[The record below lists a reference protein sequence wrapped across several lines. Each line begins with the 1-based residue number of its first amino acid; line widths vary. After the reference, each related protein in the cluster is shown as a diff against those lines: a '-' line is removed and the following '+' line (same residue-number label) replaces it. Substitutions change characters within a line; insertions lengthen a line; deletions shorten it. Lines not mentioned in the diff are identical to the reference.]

1 VTADPRPGRKNKECA
16 YVPVLTYA
24 KALNQALIE
33 EMDRDDSVFVCGEE
47 VAKWGG
53 SFTVSMGLLDRF
65 GEKRVRDTP
74 ISEEGIVG
82 LGIGAAMAG
91 LKPVVEIMTINF
103 ILLAMDQIV
112 NHMAKFRYMSG
123 GQVTVPLVIRTPG
136 GGRLQMGS
144 QHSQSLESMFVH
156 VPGLVVMAPSTPY
169 DAKGM
174 LKSAIRGNNPVLFI
188 EHESIYNTK
197 SEVPDEE
204 YFIPIGKADVKR
216 KGSDITI
223 IAHLRMLHVAL
234 EAAKRLEAEHG
245 ISAEVID
252 PRTLVPL
259 DKPTLLMSVKK
270 TGKAVIVQECWPHCS
285 IGTDIAYTIMSEAF
299 DYLDAPVKVISS
311 APCPFPYSRQL
322 EQLALPRP
330 ETVVDAV
337 KQMMGR

>member
-1 VTADPRPGRKNKECA
+1 
-16 YVPVLTYA
+16 VPTLTYA

-33 EMDRDDSVFVCGEE
+33 EMERDDSVFVCGEE

-53 SFTVSMGLLDRF
+53 SFTVTMGLLDRF

-91 LKPVVEIMTINF
+91 LKPVVEIMTVNF
-103 ILLAMDQIV
+103 IMLAMDQIV
-112 NHMAKFRYMSG
+112 NHMAKLRYMSG

-136 GGRLQMGS
+136 GGGLQMGS

-156 VPGLVVMAPSTPY
+156 VPGLVVMAPSNPY

-174 LKSAIRGNNPVLFI
+174 LKTAIRDNNPVLFI

-197 SEVPDEE
+197 SEVPEDE
-204 YFIPIGKADVKR
+204 YFVPIGKADVKR
-216 KGSDITI
+216 QGDDITI
-223 IAHLRMLHVAL
+223 IGHLKMVNVAL
-234 EAAKRLEAEHG
+234 EAAKRLESEYG

-252 PRTLVPL
+252 PRTLAPL
-259 DKPTLLMSVKK
+259 DTQTLVQSVKK

-285 IGTDIAYTIMSEAF
+285 VGTDMAYTIMSEAF

-311 APCPFPYSRQL
+311 ANCPFPYSRQL
-322 EQLALPRP
+322 EQMALPNVG
-330 ETVVDAV
+330 TVIDAV
-337 KQMMGR
+337 KQMLGK